1 VKATGNKYFMKTEKP
16 EKKKKADAGIEPGTF
31 LYK

>member
-1 VKATGNKYFMKTEKP
+1 VKAMGNKCFMKTEKP
-16 EKKKKADAGIEPGTF
+16 EKKKPYAGIEPGTF